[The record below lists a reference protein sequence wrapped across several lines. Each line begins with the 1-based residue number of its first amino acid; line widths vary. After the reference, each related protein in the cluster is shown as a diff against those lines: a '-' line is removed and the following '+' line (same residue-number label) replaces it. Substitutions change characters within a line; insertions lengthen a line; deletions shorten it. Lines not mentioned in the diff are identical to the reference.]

1 MTHLEKIFTQ
11 QGGTFCIPIA
21 ELREKLKHVRAIIFD
36 WDGVFNDGIKNEHG
50 SSSFSEVDAMG
61 TNLLRFSHYIAKKKM
76 PIVSVMSGEKNILS
90 FQYGKREHVHAVY
103 FRVKNKRQAFD
114 HFIQEYQLKPQ
125 EVAFV
130 FDDVLDLSLAEVC
143 GIRIMVDQR
152 ANPLFKNYVIKNEL
166 ADYTTAQP
174 GGRFAVREACELLI
188 GLQGNFENTIQHRL
202 RFSPDYEAYYN
213 ERQQIPTPFY
223 TWKENFI
230 EKVEEP

>member
-11 QGGTFCIPIA
+11 QGGTFCIPVA
-21 ELREKLKHVRAIIFD
+21 GLQQKLNRIKAYIFD

-61 TNLLRFSHYIAKKKM
+61 TNLLRFSHYIARKKM

-114 HFIQEYQLKPQ
+114 HFIQEHELKPD

-143 GIRIMVDQR
+143 GIRIMIDQK

-174 GGRFAVREACELLI
+174 GGSFAVREACELLI
-188 GLQGNFENTIQHRL
+188 GLQGNFEQTIQHRL
-202 RFSPDYEAYYN
+202 RYSSDYEAYYN
-213 ERQQIPTPFY
+213 ERQQIPTGFF
-223 TWKENFI
+223 TWKENII
-230 EKVEEP
+230 EKVEEQ